1 VGLRTSLRDLGRQ
14 GWKPFAVGAI
24 GEVFIALVTLG
35 LVYTADLYLHL

>member
-1 VGLRTSLRDLGRQ
+1 VGLRTSLRELGKQ

-35 LVYTADLYLHL
+35 LVYGADHFLHL